1 MESVECQTILFLCT
15 GNSCRSQMAEGFG
28 RALAPVGFE
37 ILSAGTEPRGIH
49 PKAIQVMA
57 EVGIDIGSQNSQ
69 GLEGIDLGGLGL
81 VVTLCDSADQR
92 CPSLPAAVSKDHWPL
107 PDPVEAE
114 GGEEEV
120 MAVFR
125 TVRDAIRRRVE
136 ELMVGLKSSQGDS
149 ERRTR

>member
-1 MESVECQTILFLCT
+1 MQSVECQTILFLCT

-57 EVGIDIGSQNSQ
+57 EMGIDIGSQNSQ

-81 VVTLCDSADQR
+81 GGNSLRLGRPAMPISARFRVQGALALARPGGGRGGRGRGHGRLPHGTGYDSPEGRGADGGAKV
-92 CPSLPAAVSKDHWPL
+92 L
-107 PDPVEAE
+107 AE
-114 GGEEEV
+114 
-120 MAVFR
+120 R
-125 TVRDAIRRRVE
+125 
-136 ELMVGLKSSQGDS
+136 L
-149 ERRTR
+149 

>member
-1 MESVECQTILFLCT
+1 MQSVECQTILFLCT

-92 CPSLPAAVSKDHWPL
+92 CPSLPAAVSKGHWPL
-107 PDPVEAE
+107 RPTRWRPRGARKRSWPSSARYGMRFA
-114 GGEEEV
+114 GGS
-120 MAVFR
+120 R
-125 TVRDAIRRRVE
+125 
-136 ELMVGLKSSQGDS
+136 S
-149 ERRTR
+149 